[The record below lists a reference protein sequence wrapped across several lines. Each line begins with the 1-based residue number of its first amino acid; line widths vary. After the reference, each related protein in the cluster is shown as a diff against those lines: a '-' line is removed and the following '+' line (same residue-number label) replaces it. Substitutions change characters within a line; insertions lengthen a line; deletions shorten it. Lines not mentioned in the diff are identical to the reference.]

1 MRRLALVLLPLLLGA
16 VDASAA
22 TPPARP
28 RAGLPG
34 GLDSPDVDIVRQ
46 AVGRAGA
53 VTYAFYAAGKPDAPR
68 PVAVFLHGWG
78 AVNPVIYGGWIDH
91 LARKG
96 WLVLFPAFQT
106 VGQTRPAD
114 ATAARR
120 ASSSRTRSRASR
132 RIPAARPDLTR
143 VGLIGHSAGAGIAVN
158 LAAEARS
165 LDLPV
170 PKLVFAVMPGGIASD
185 AASRGVPLADLA
197 EDRSV
202 DRPHHHGRRP
212 RRRSRRPRLAPH
224 AAGGERA
231 AALEEAV
238 HADRVGRSRLPDPLG
253 HARLAGGP
261 EGGLRHGD
269 DQGRRPTPP
278 RDPKAARAQRPKW
291 SADMVLSG
299 EQTVLLGQLQRN
311 AVGHARLARLLED
324 LRHGGRRGLHR
335 IRRHGGAPV
344 KDPAFL
350 DMGRWSDGWPVR
362 RLAAETPKAVD
373 PTATA
378 ATPARVAPAPTK
390 MPVTRQRSASPPRVM
405 LRRRRG
411 PLEPRQHA
419 AAFSHR
425 PRTAAP

>member
-114 ATAARR
+114 ATAR
-120 ASSSRTRSRASR
+120 AGQLVKDALASLAQD
-132 RIPAARPDLTR
+132 PAARPDLTR
-143 VGLIGHSAGAGIAVN
+143 VGLVGHSAGAGIAVN

-170 PKLVFAVMPGGIASD
+170 PRLVFAVMPGGIASD
-185 AASRGVPLADLA
+185 SASRGVPLADLA
-197 EDRSV
+197 KLDPSTALITMVGDR
-202 DRPHHHGRRP
+202 DA
-212 RRRSRRPRLAPH
+212 AP
-224 AAGGERA
+224 
-231 AALEEAV
+231 
-238 HADRVGRSRLPDPLG
+238 ADRVSRRMLREASDLPPSKKLFMRIGSDDHGFPTLSATLASPAAPKEGYDMATIKVAPDP
-253 HARLAGGP
+253 AV
-261 EGGLRHGD
+261 
-269 DQGRRPTPP
+269 
-278 RDPKAARAQRPKW
+278 DPKTARAQRPKW

-311 AVGHARLARLLED
+311 AVDTLDWLGFWKTFDMASDAVFTGSGD
-324 LRHGGRRGLHR
+324 MAALRS
-335 IRRHGGAPV
+335 
-344 KDPAFL
+344 DPAFV

-373 PTATA
+373 PTGTA

-390 MPVTRQRSASPPRVM
+390 MPVTRQRP
-405 LRRRRG
+405 
-411 PLEPRQHA
+411 
-419 AAFSHR
+419 R
-425 PRTAAP
+425 PRRE